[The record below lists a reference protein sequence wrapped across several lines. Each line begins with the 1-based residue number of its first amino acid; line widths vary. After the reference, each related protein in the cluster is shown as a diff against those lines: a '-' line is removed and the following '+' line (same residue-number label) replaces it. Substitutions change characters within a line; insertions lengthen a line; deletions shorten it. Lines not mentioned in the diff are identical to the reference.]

1 MLILGLD
8 PDPVGATIV
17 FLQPA
22 GEAFRLVRWGLVRPP
37 GAPSQHTYQITPEE
51 LQALLP
57 GTVVGVEVIDKLFSP
72 TKEEVAQLQAT
83 RQMGQSLAELAEE
96 TALACYTFP
105 GCFRG
110 QEEELF
116 TGGSWPSRLTGLR
129 YPGAK
134 DVRRE
139 IRQQVPTIAR
149 WLSNPHVRDAL
160 GVALLAARLA
170 QREGRWTAC

>member
-1 MLILGLD
+1 VLILGLD

-17 FLQPA
+17 VVQPA

-37 GAPSQHTYQITPEE
+37 DAPSQHAYQITPEE
-51 LQALLP
+51 LQSLLP
-57 GTVVGVEVIDKLFSP
+57 GAVVGVEVIEKLFSP
-72 TKEEVAQLQAT
+72 AREEQARLQAT
-83 RQMGQSLAELAEE
+83 RQMGQHLADLAEQ
-96 TALACYTFP
+96 TALVCYTFP

-110 QEEELF
+110 QEEERF
-116 TGGSWPSRLTGLR
+116 TEGPWPSRLTGLR

-170 QREGRWTAC
+170 RREGRWTAC